1 VKKVFLI
8 LAIFACTF
16 CTKKKDKHP
25 KGLYSEEQVA
35 VFMKDVYLLQ
45 EQIQEMKLKDDS
57 AKKVFAYYE
66 KQLFEKHDMDDSIY
80 RESFEYYMD
89 DVSGLANIYEIIAD
103 SLSLEERLIN
113 ANKYTEEDLKEMEH

>member
-1 VKKVFLI
+1 
-8 LAIFACTF
+8 
-16 CTKKKDKHP
+16 
-25 KGLYSEEQVA
+25 
-35 VFMKDVYLLQ
+35 MKDVYLLQ

-89 DVSGLANIYEIIAD
+89 DVTGLANIYEIIAD

>member
-1 VKKVFLI
+1 
-8 LAIFACTF
+8 
-16 CTKKKDKHP
+16 
-25 KGLYSEEQVA
+25 
-35 VFMKDVYLLQ
+35 MKDVYLLQ